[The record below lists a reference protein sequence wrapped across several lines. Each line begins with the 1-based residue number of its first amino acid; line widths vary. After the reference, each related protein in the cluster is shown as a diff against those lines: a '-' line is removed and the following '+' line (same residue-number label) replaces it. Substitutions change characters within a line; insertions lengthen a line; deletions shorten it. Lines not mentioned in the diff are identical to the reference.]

1 MQSPTKRTSY
11 VQDGMRDGIPIMMGY
26 LAVGFSV
33 GIAAK
38 NAGMN
43 VFQGFLLSFLNIASA
58 GEYANITV
66 IAADAAYIEIAII
79 TLITNARYMLMSCAL
94 SQRFDPK
101 TPFYHRLLVG
111 FGITDEIFGITIAQP
126 GTVKPA
132 YVYGA
137 FLVALPGWDIG
148 TALGVWAGNVL
159 PTSVTSALSVALFGM
174 FLAIII
180 PPARKHRPV
189 LLGVIASFILSCI
202 TTYLPLTASI
212 SGGTRTIILTVVIAG
227 VLAFLCPVPQEEDDL
242 EHDA

>member
-1 MQSPTKRTSY
+1 MQLSTTRTSY
-11 VQDGMRDGIPIMMGY
+11 VQDGIRDGIPIMMGY

-43 VFQGFLLSFLNIASA
+43 VFQGFLLSFLNLASA
-58 GEYANITV
+58 GEYADITV
-66 IAADAAYIEIAII
+66 IAADAAYLEIAII
-79 TLITNARYMLMSCAL
+79 TLVANARYMLMSCAL

-101 TPFYHRLLVG
+101 TPFFHRLFIG

-126 GTVKPA
+126 GTIKPA

-137 FLVALPGWDIG
+137 MLVALPGWDGG

-159 PTSVTSALSVALFGM
+159 PPSATSALSVALFGM

-180 PPARKHRPV
+180 PPAKRNRAV
-189 LLGVIASFILSCI
+189 LAGVAAGFAASFAA
-202 TTYLPLTASI
+202 TYLPLTASL

-227 VLAFLCPVPQEEDDL
+227 VLAFLCPVKQEE
-242 EHDA
+242 ESSHDA